1 MTFGTAA
8 DLATMGNGMT
18 DKQRDKGAALWTASV
33 VANLASRT
41 WLSGVTDALEALQ
54 DPERYSGNFIKRL
67 IGAATVPTGSAQ
79 IARTIDPVSRE
90 TPDIPT
96 YMRSEEHTSELQSL
110 MRISYAV
117 FCLKKKKIKQTQQQN
132 NNIKLP

>member
-1 MTFGTAA
+1 
-8 DLATMGNGMT
+8 MGNGMT

-79 IARTIDPVSRE
+79 IARTIDPVSRQ

-96 YMRSEEHTSELQSL
+96 YLTSRLTGQSNNSL
-110 MRISYAV
+110 PPRDV
-117 FCLKKKKIKQTQQQN
+117 WGNQTPRDAGVGAGN
-132 NNIKLP
+132 